1 MPTALSF
8 PGVFIEEIPSGVR
21 AITGVPTAIAAF
33 VGRTRTGPVDDPVIL
48 NSFGDFARVFGG
60 LDVNSSVSYSVRD
73 FFTNGGGQAVVVRMF
88 HTPATI
94 DADHGDGGFA
104 RVAVGTRSTTND
116 RFFVLK
122 ASNPGAWANDL
133 TVSVSVLDPTFALA
147 PATTS
152 PPGPPRANN
161 AQLAEVASLLGF
173 DSDPTTYAEN
183 LHSIFNLTITS
194 GGVSETISNL
204 TLSDSPRKISDVL
217 KIGNSESRFTVW
229 DPDDQ
234 PDADLSPPDPETRID
249 VIVGSFDQNNSAL
262 FTAADDLLGTDSDPL
277 VVDDYTLIGSD
288 GTKHGI
294 IALDKTDIFN
304 ILCIPPD
311 KRNPA
316 DLVSWGETDPQVFSD
331 GLGYCVTRRAM
342 LVVDPPLS
350 FKLPED
356 GSAVLSALA
365 IVGINGTNARNGVM
379 YFPRVLEVDPLK
391 GGKVGTFVSCGTVA
405 GVMSKTD
412 ASRGVWKAPAG
423 IDAGIAGTAGSAVNM
438 TDAENG
444 FINPI
449 GINALRTFP
458 IIGSVVW
465 GARTLRG
472 ADVVA
477 DDYKYLPVRRFALFL
492 EESLFRG
499 LKFAVFEP
507 NDEPL
512 WAQIR
517 LNVGAFLNGLF
528 RQGAFQGRTPR
539 DAYFV
544 KCDNETTTQ
553 NDINLGVVNVL
564 VGFAPLK
571 PAEFVII
578 KIQQI
583 AGQVTT

>member
-33 VGRTRTGPVDDPVIL
+33 VGRTRTGPVDDPIIL

-60 LDVNSSVSYSVRD
+60 LEVTSSVSYAVRD
-73 FFTNGGGQAVVVRMF
+73 FFSNGGGQAVVVRMY
-88 HTPATI
+88 HTPSI
-94 DADHGDGGFA
+94 LPGDGAGGFA
-104 RVAVGTRSTTND
+104 RVAVGTRSTTTET
-116 RFFVLK
+116 FFVLK
-122 ASNPGAWANDL
+122 ASNPGTWANDL

-147 PATTS
+147 APLS
-152 PPGPPRANN
+152 PPGPPRAQN
-161 AQLAEVASLLGF
+161 AQLAEVATLLGLDD
-173 DSDPTTYAEN
+173 DSPTVYQDN
-183 LHSIFNLTITS
+183 LRSIFNLTITT
-194 GGVSETISNL
+194 GGVSETVSNV
-204 TLSDSPRKISDVL
+204 TLVESTRQISDVL
-217 KIGNSESRFTVW
+217 RIGNSEARFIVW
-229 DPDDQ
+229 DPGDQ
-234 PDADLSPPDPETRID
+234 PALSPADPETRINL
-249 VIVGSFDQNNSAL
+249 IVGAFDENNSAL
-262 FTAADDLLGTDSDPL
+262 FSVDEDGTDTADL
-277 VVDDYTLIGSD
+277 VPDDYTLEDVNG
-288 GTKHGI
+288 KHGI

-311 KRNPA
+311 KRSAA
-316 DLVSWGETDPQVFSD
+316 DPVSWGETDPQVFSD

-342 LVVDPPLS
+342 LLVDPPTA
-350 FKLPED
+350 FKLPID
-356 GSAVLSALA
+356 GATVLNNLA
-365 IVGINGTNARNGVM
+365 TVGINGTNARNGAM

-391 GGKVGTFVSCGTVA
+391 GGKVGTFVSCGVVA
-405 GVMSKTD
+405 GLMSKTD
-412 ASRGVWKAPAG
+412 AARGVWKAPAG
-423 IDAGIAGTAGSAVNM
+423 IDAGIAGTAGLAVNM

-444 FINPI
+444 LINPI

-458 IIGSVVW
+458 IIGSVIW

-477 DDYKYLPVRRFALFL
+477 DDYKYVPVRRFALFL

-517 LNVGAFLNGLF
+517 LNVGAFLNNLF

-553 NDINLGVVNVL
+553 NDINS
-564 VGFAPLK
+564 AWS
-571 PAEFVII
+571 
-578 KIQQI
+578 
-583 AGQVTT
+583 TSS

>member
-1 MPTALSF
+1 MPTALTF

-33 VGRTRTGPVDDPVIL
+33 VGRTRTGPVDDPIIL

-60 LDVNSSVSYSVRD
+60 LDVDSSVSYSVRD
-73 FFTNGGGQAVVVRMF
+73 FFSNGGGQAVVVRMY
-88 HTPATI
+88 HTPTI
-94 DADHGDGGFA
+94 ASGDGAEGFA
-104 RVAVGTRSTTND
+104 RVAIGTRSTTTET
-116 RFFVLK
+116 FFVLK

-147 PATTS
+147 PVTS

-161 AQLAEVASLLGF
+161 AQLAEVATLLGL
-173 DSDPTTYAEN
+173 DDPSPTVYQDN
-183 LHSIFNLTITS
+183 LRSIFNLTITS
-194 GGVSETISNL
+194 AGVTETISNV
-204 TLSDSPRKISDVL
+204 TLVESARQIASVL
-217 KIGNSESRFTVW
+217 RIGNSEARFIVW
-229 DPDDQ
+229 DEDDQ
-234 PDADLSPPDPETRID
+234 PAFSPAAPETRIN
-249 VIVGSFDQNNSAL
+249 VIVGAFDEDNSAL
-262 FTAADDLLGTDSDPL
+262 FTVDQDGTDSAPL
-277 VVDDYTLIGSD
+277 AVGDYTLVDMD

-304 ILCIPPD
+304 ILCLPPD
-311 KRNPA
+311 RRSLA
-316 DLVSWGETDPQVFSD
+316 DPVSWDQTDPQVFSD

-342 LVVDPPLS
+342 LIVDPPTS
-350 FKLPED
+350 FQQPSD

-365 IVGINGTNARNGVM
+365 TAGINGTNARNGVM
-379 YFPRVLEVDPLK
+379 YFPRVLQVDPLK

-412 ASRGVWKAPAG
+412 AARGVWKAPAG
-423 IDAGIAGTAGSAVNM
+423 IDAGIAGTAGLAVNM

-444 FINPI
+444 LINPI

-517 LNVGAFLNGLF
+517 LNVGAFMNNLF